1 MAGLRLNIPFVL
13 VSGGPMEAG
22 RILKGN
28 GFRRTDPI
36 EAYVSAMT
44 PNYNKSEAM
53 EIEAE
58 ACPTCG
64 SCAGMFTANSM
75 NCLAEA
81 IGLALPGN
89 GSLLATHIGRKQLFI
104 DAGKKIVSLAK
115 KHYLKKDV
123 SVLPRNIAT
132 KAAFENAMKVDIA
145 MGGSTNTILHLL
157 AMAQEADVDFDM
169 NDMDKIS
176 RQIPHICKLSPANQD
191 YYMEDVHRAG
201 GIMRILG
208 ELDRGNLIDTSVNTI
223 AGENL
228 KKVLEKWDYLCSKD
242 QSVASFYKAAPG
254 GKRTISP
261 YSQNMLWRELDLDQE
276 SGCIRSLEFAY
287 SQEGGLA
294 ILFGNIAH
302 NGCVV
307 KTGAVPGQMLKF
319 SGKAVVFDDQDTA
332 LSAIDGGKIEDGSVI
347 VIRYEG
353 PKGGPG
359 MQEMLKPTMSM
370 KAQGIEQTC
379 AIITDGRYSGG
390 SAGLAIGHISPEAA
404 EEGNIGIIENGD
416 IIEIDI
422 PYRQINLVL
431 TKEEIEKRRQ
441 NKGKWLPSG
450 NRSRVITKALRSY
463 AAFASSADKGGY
475 RDVP

>member
-1 MAGLRLNIPFVL
+1 
-13 VSGGPMEAG
+13 
-22 RILKGN
+22 
-28 GFRRTDPI
+28 
-36 EAYVSAMT
+36 
-44 PNYNKSEAM
+44 
-53 EIEAE
+53 
-58 ACPTCG
+58 
-64 SCAGMFTANSM
+64 
-75 NCLAEA
+75 
-81 IGLALPGN
+81 
-89 GSLLATHIGRKQLFI
+89 
-104 DAGKKIVSLAK
+104 
-115 KHYLKKDV
+115 
-123 SVLPRNIAT
+123 
-132 KAAFENAMKVDIA
+132 
-145 MGGSTNTILHLL
+145 
-157 AMAQEADVDFDM
+157 
-169 NDMDKIS
+169 
-176 RQIPHICKLSPANQD
+176 LS
-191 YYMEDVHRAG
+191 
-201 GIMRILG
+201 
-208 ELDRGNLIDTSVNTI
+208 
-223 AGENL
+223 
-228 KKVLEKWDYLCSKD
+228 SKD
-242 QSVASFYKAAPG
+242 ESVASFYKAGPG

-261 YSQNMLWRELDLDQE
+261 YSQNMLWRELDLNQE
-276 SGCIRSLEFAY
+276 SGCVRSLEFAY

-294 ILFGNIAH
+294 ILFGNIAY

-319 SGKAVVFDDQDTA
+319 SGKAVVFDDQDNA

-422 PYRQINLVL
+422 PNRQINLL
-431 TKEEIEKRRQ
+431 LANEEIEKRRQ
-441 NKGKWLPSG
+441 NKDIWLPNG